1 MLNAGAHEIE
11 VKRLLLE
18 VGRVY
23 YKLWFSCL
31 HPDLERLPAQV
42 LAVVEDVLVAGVLAL
57 EQLVVVVGLVAV
69 LALLFEVYLR
79 ENLVE
84 LLGVG
89 SAGPAVWLLRL
100 SGVPFWHFLEAS
112 LRLAVAADDEQL
124 LRCLAFVELLQFDG
138 AHFADLAF
146 GLFAFIVEGHHAL
159 GLEKGRLGFIFYLS
173 DLLLGSARDEVLNFI
188 QGTEGVGNVFGLS
201 EPSAIPLVLEAFGG
215 AKSIGWNLFFSYQL
229 LKHFRLIHY
238 LLSGIL

>member
-1 MLNAGAHEIE
+1 MVLNAGAHEIE

-57 EQLVVVVGLVAV
+57 EQFVVVVGLVAV
-69 LALLFEVYLR
+69 LALLFEAYLR

-89 SAGPAVWLLRL
+89 SAGPAAWLLRL
-100 SGVPFWHFLEAS
+100 GGVLFWHFIEAS
-112 LRLAVAADDEQL
+112 LRLVVAAVDE
-124 LRCLAFVELLQFDG
+124 
-138 AHFADLAF
+138 
-146 GLFAFIVEGHHAL
+146 
-159 GLEKGRLGFIFYLS
+159 
-173 DLLLGSARDEVLNFI
+173 
-188 QGTEGVGNVFGLS
+188 
-201 EPSAIPLVLEAFGG
+201 
-215 AKSIGWNLFFSYQL
+215 
-229 LKHFRLIHY
+229 
-238 LLSGIL
+238 